1 MCLYKHA
8 YSQAGME
15 SLSTYLKKR
24 GLTKDSPLDFLQAAK
39 KEHRRLY
46 QKEYQSNRKKKI
58 LRLGVS
64 LTPTEYRRLSRTA
77 KEHGLKTGS
86 FIRKAALAYTEQKF
100 LLPDDA
106 TVLALELGIRR
117 VGLNINQVVRHIHEK
132 KTIEELDIDRINAL
146 LIELEDTISYAFR
159 NPPQAE

>member
-1 MCLYKHA
+1 
-8 YSQAGME
+8 ME

-24 GLTKDSPLDFLQAAK
+24 GLTKDSPPDLLQAAK

-46 QKEYQSNRKKKI
+46 QKEYQSNRKIKI
-58 LRLGVS
+58 RRLGIS

-77 KEHGLKTGS
+77 NEHGLLVATFAKEAIMS
-86 FIRKAALAYTEQKF
+86 YMDRRYV
-100 LLPDDA
+100 LPDNT

-132 KTIEELDIDRINAL
+132 KTVEELDIDRINAL